1 MNYTNHAR
9 DRMAERDID
18 ESDVEWVCATPLYAM
33 TNDGNRLFRRW
44 YTDRYGN
51 RHGIYVV
58 LAPDADRVITVWREP

>member
-1 MNYTNHAR
+1 MLWREIYDFARTDRESRCMNYLTQVNQTR
-9 DRMAERDID
+9 E
-18 ESDVEWVCATPLYAM
+18 VVG
-33 TNDGNRLFRRW
+33 GNRLFRRW

>member
-1 MNYTNHAR
+1 MNYLTQVNQTR
-9 DRMAERDID
+9 E
-18 ESDVEWVCATPLYAM
+18 VVG
-33 TNDGNRLFRRW
+33 GNRLFRRW